1 MRSRLII
8 VVTAVASLML
18 VSQMAA
24 ADQVQ
29 EQLRLMEQRMAEM
42 EDRLQATS
50 DELVSAKSQVD
61 EQQVMLS
68 DAGMTDESD
77 GGIRAQVGDFLEAV
91 DVSGLVAASYNH
103 RLIDSDI
110 DDDLAGGNRLF
121 RHPDANTFAVDQV
134 WLTADKAPTEDS
146 RGGFHFDYIAGQSAD
161 AQGGESQNEPYLF
174 TGYVSY
180 LSPIGNGVQIDL
192 GRLGTPLGAEVLK
205 TSDNFF
211 VTQGNVWGLQPV
223 THTGIQLS
231 TQVSDSVG
239 VTFGVVNEVYSDTFT
254 STSNDKAYYGQV
266 QISGDKY
273 GLNIGG
279 IIGDDTASGAGGNAG
294 TRTSIV
300 DVVATADPSD
310 NVSLWANFDWVH
322 SNGNDYPGHGDSF
335 GFSAAGRFAMTDTMG
350 IASRFEYTFQEDS
363 LFVGA
368 SDDVEIISVTATL
381 DKTLVEGL
389 VGRLE
394 LRWDHSL
401 EDSAL
406 EFAGGKEN
414 ELVALAEAY
423 YEF

>member
-50 DELVSAKSQVD
+50 DELVSANSRAD
-61 EQQVMLS
+61 EQQEMLS
-68 DAGMTDESD
+68 DAGMLDESED
-77 GGIRAQVGDFLEAV
+77 GLRARVGDFLETV
-91 DVSGLVAASYNH
+91 DVSGVVAASYNH
-103 RLIDSDI
+103 RLVDSDI
-110 DDDLAGGNRLF
+110 DGDLTGGNRLF

-134 WLTADKAPTEDS
+134 WLTVDKAPTEDS
-146 RGGFHFDYIAGQSAD
+146 RGGFHFDYIAGQSAN

-180 LSPIGNGVQIDL
+180 LSPIGNGVRIDL

-205 TSDNFF
+205 TNDNFF

-223 THTGIQLS
+223 THTGVQLS
-231 TQVSDSVG
+231 TQITDGVG

-254 STSNDKAYYGQV
+254 SSDNDKAYYGQV
-266 QISGDKY
+266 QFSGDKF

-279 IIGDDTASGAGGNAG
+279 IIGDDTTNADGGASGVGTAG
-294 TRTSIV
+294 TQTSIG

-310 NVSLWANFDWVH
+310 NNARV
-322 SNGNDYPGHGDSF
+322 
-335 GFSAAGRFAMTDTMG
+335 
-350 IASRFEYTFQEDS
+350 
-363 LFVGA
+363 
-368 SDDVEIISVTATL
+368 
-381 DKTLVEGL
+381 
-389 VGRLE
+389 
-394 LRWDHSL
+394 
-401 EDSAL
+401 
-406 EFAGGKEN
+406 
-414 ELVALAEAY
+414 
-423 YEF
+423 